1 MREPPRLRRPRIAEV
16 GPSIRPFLLDD
27 CQEALRAPSASICT
41 FDPSPVMTATPVLPE
56 TRPRPAG
63 TDGPNDVA
71 LLRRFAATRDSAL
84 REQLVHR
91 YLPLARYAANHYAR
105 RSEPFD
111 DLVQVASLGLL
122 KAIDR
127 FDPYNGA
134 TFSSYALPTMLGEL
148 RRHFRDRG
156 WAVRPPRT
164 LQEHALLVE
173 RATSELTY
181 ALGRSPTVAEL
192 AERSGL
198 ELEQVLE
205 AREAIVA
212 HSATSLSAPVGDDED
227 TAELGDLIG
236 GEDPGYELA
245 DQRATIAALLHAL
258 SRREREIL
266 RLRMEEDLT
275 QSEIGERVGLSQ
287 MHVSRLLRQILDK
300 LHTAA
305 ASWPASSREVASLDA

>member
-1 MREPPRLRRPRIAEV
+1 V
-16 GPSIRPFLLDD
+16 
-27 CQEALRAPSASICT
+27 
-41 FDPSPVMTATPVLPE
+41 TATIAV
-56 TRPRPAG
+56 PRPGRDAPG
-63 TDGPNDVA
+63 DA
-71 LLRRFAATRDSAL
+71 RLLRQYGATRDPQIRA
-84 REQLVHR
+84 QLVER

-105 RSEPFD
+105 RTEPFE

-127 FDPYNGA
+127 FDPSNGA

-173 RATSELTY
+173 RTTAELQR
-181 ALGRSPTVAEL
+181 ALGRSPTVEEL
-192 AERSGL
+192 SETTRLSH
-198 ELEQVLE
+198 EQVLE
-205 AREAIVA
+205 AREAAAA
-212 HSATSLSAPVGDDED
+212 HGATSLSAHVGGDDD
-227 TAELGDLIG
+227 AGELGDMIG
-236 GEDPGYELA
+236 VEDDGFARA
-245 DQRATIAALLHAL
+245 DDRATVDALLRTL
-258 SRREREIL
+258 TYREREIL

-300 LHTAA
+300 LHVAA
-305 ASWPASSREVASLDA
+305 ARRAGDTGLVGVA

>member
-1 MREPPRLRRPRIAEV
+1 
-16 GPSIRPFLLDD
+16 
-27 CQEALRAPSASICT
+27 
-41 FDPSPVMTATPVLPE
+41 MTATPVLPE

>member
-1 MREPPRLRRPRIAEV
+1 MTLTAATDRPLKPT
-16 GPSIRPFLLDD
+16 GS
-27 CQEALRAPSASICT
+27 AP
-41 FDPSPVMTATPVLPE
+41 TAGAP
-56 TRPRPAG
+56 G
-63 TDGPNDVA
+63 DGPADIR
-71 LLRRFAATRDSAL
+71 LLRRFAATRDPRA
-84 REQLVHR
+84 REQLIHR

-111 DLVQVASLGLL
+111 DLVQVASVGLI

-127 FDPYNGA
+127 FDPQNGA

-173 RATSELTY
+173 RTTGELTN
-181 ALGRSPTVAEL
+181 ALGRSPTVPEL
-192 AERSGL
+192 VSATGL
-198 ELEQVLE
+198 LLEEVLE
-205 AREAIVA
+205 AREAVVA
-212 HSATSLSAPVGDDED
+212 HSATSLSAPVGDGDEA
-227 TAELGDLIG
+227 AELGDLIG
-236 GEDPGYELA
+236 GEDPGFARA
-245 DQRATIAALLHAL
+245 DARATVDALTRSL
-258 SRREREIL
+258 SHREREIL

-300 LHTAA
+300 LHFAA
-305 ASWPASSREVASLDA
+305 ASRAAVAHVERASV

>member
-1 MREPPRLRRPRIAEV
+1 MRSVATAEAPERRSPRRPCS
-16 GPSIRPFLLDD
+16 G
-27 CQEALRAPSASICT
+27 
-41 FDPSPVMTATPVLPE
+41 
-56 TRPRPAG
+56 
-63 TDGPNDVA
+63 DGPADAA
-71 LLRRFAATRDSAL
+71 LLRRFARTRDARL
-84 REQLVHR
+84 REQLVRR

-127 FDPYNGA
+127 FDPSNGA

-173 RATSELTY
+173 RASAELSRH
-181 ALGRSPTVAEL
+181 LGRSPTVDEL
-192 AERSGL
+192 AGRCGL
-198 ELEQVLE
+198 EAEEVLE
-205 AREAIVA
+205 ARQAMVA
-212 HSATSLSAPVGDDED
+212 HSATSLSAPVGDGDD
-227 TAELGDLIG
+227 GTSLGDMLG
-236 GEDPGYELA
+236 GEDPAYEQA
-245 DQRATIAALLHAL
+245 DHRATMEALLRTL
-258 SRREREIL
+258 SHREREIL

-287 MHVSRLLRQILDK
+287 MHVSRLLRQILEK
-300 LHTAA
+300 LHLAA
-305 ASWPASSREVASLDA
+305 ATRAAAVRPALRAGA

>member
-1 MREPPRLRRPRIAEV
+1 MTTAVVTPRRPRDASPA
-16 GPSIRPFLLDD
+16 GGD
-27 CQEALRAPSASICT
+27 APS
-41 FDPSPVMTATPVLPE
+41 DL
-56 TRPRPAG
+56 R
-63 TDGPNDVA
+63 
-71 LLRRFAATRDSAL
+71 LLRRYAATRDL
-84 REQLVHR
+84 RVREQLVRR

-127 FDPYNGA
+127 FDPHNGA

-173 RATSELTY
+173 RQTGELVRE
-181 ALGRSPTVAEL
+181 LGRSPTVTEL
-192 AERSGL
+192 CERTGL
-198 ELEQVLE
+198 TVEDVLD
-205 AREAIVA
+205 AREAMVA
-212 HSATSLSAPVGDDED
+212 HAATSLSAPVGDSDE
-227 TAELGDLIG
+227 ASQLGDLLG
-236 GEDPGYELA
+236 DDDPEYGRAED
-245 DQRATIAALLHAL
+245 RATVVALSRTL

-287 MHVSRLLRQILDK
+287 MHVSRLLRQILEK
-300 LHTAA
+300 LRLEA
-305 ASWPASSREVASLDA
+305 ASYAGRPEQVERVAVSAR

>member
-1 MREPPRLRRPRIAEV
+1 MSAVAVAPRRPK
-16 GPSIRPFLLDD
+16 GP
-27 CQEALRAPSASICT
+27 APSAGG
-41 FDPSPVMTATPVLPE
+41 DA
-56 TRPRPAG
+56 PA
-63 TDGPNDVA
+63 DLR
-71 LLRRFAATRDSAL
+71 LLRRYARTRDIRD
-84 REQLVHR
+84 REQLVRR

-127 FDPYNGA
+127 FDPHNGA

-173 RATSELTY
+173 RATAELTNT
-181 ALGRSPTVAEL
+181 LGRSPTVAQL
-192 AERSGL
+192 ADHTGL
-198 ELEQVLE
+198 ELEEVLE
-205 AREAIVA
+205 AREAVVA
-212 HSATSLSAPVGDDED
+212 HTATSLSAPVGDGEEP
-227 TAELGDLIG
+227 AELGDLMG
-236 GEDPGYELA
+236 GEDPGYARA
-245 DQRATIAALLHAL
+245 DDRATVEALMQSL
-258 SRREREIL
+258 SHREREIL

-287 MHVSRLLRQILDK
+287 MHVSRLLRPILEK
-300 LHTAA
+300 LHAAA
-305 ASWPASSREVASLDA
+305 ASRAGTVQRAQIGDGASA